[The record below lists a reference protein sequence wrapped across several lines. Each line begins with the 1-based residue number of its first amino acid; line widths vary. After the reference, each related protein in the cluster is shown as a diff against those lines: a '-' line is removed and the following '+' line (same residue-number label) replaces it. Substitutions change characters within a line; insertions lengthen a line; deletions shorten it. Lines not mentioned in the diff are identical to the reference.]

1 MPAPETH
8 DVYPLHPGDPML
20 EVDDPADLGT
30 AFGLDASLD
39 ADDPLR
45 ATPDPREQ
53 PVTDEL
59 VHRLHAAGL

>member
-1 MPAPETH
+1 
-8 DVYPLHPGDPML
+8 ML